1 MCAGDRRT
9 YAMEDGMLQ
18 QALTKVVVRE
28 DLTAA
33 EAEGALKEI
42 MSSEAGEAL
51 IGGFLVALRMKGE
64 TADEIAGFARA
75 MRANCV
81 PVTPTVTGLV
91 DTCGTGGDGCDTFN
105 ISTAAAFVA
114 AGAGVPIAKHGN
126 RAVSSQCGSAD
137 VLKEL
142 GVNIELPPE
151 AVAACLDEVGIGFLF
166 APGLHP
172 AMKYAIGPRRQL
184 GMRTVFNILGPLTNP
199 AGAKRQV
206 IGVFDPAFAPLMA
219 EALRTN
225 GSEHVLIVHGE
236 PGLDEISLCGRTQV
250 TELKDGAVTRTE
262 ITPDDLGL
270 SPCAVEDLTGGAP
283 AASAQMLRDVLAG
296 KPGPHLDIVL
306 ANAAAAIVVA
316 GRAENLADGV
326 AIARESVA
334 SGAAAA
340 KLQALQEC
348 SNRA

>member
-1 MCAGDRRT
+1 
-9 YAMEDGMLQ
+9 MLQ
-18 QALTKVVVRE
+18 QSLAALVARR

-33 EAEGALKEI
+33 EAEAALHEI
-42 MSSEAGEAL
+42 MSGEAGEAL

-81 PVTPTVTGLV
+81 PVKPTVQDVV
-91 DTCGTGGDGCDTFN
+91 DTCGTGGDACDTFN

-142 GVNIELPPE
+142 GVNIELSPE
-151 AVAACLDEVGIGFLF
+151 AVARCIDEVGIGFLF

-172 AMKYAIGPRRQL
+172 AMKHAIGPRRQL
-184 GMRTVFNILGPLTNP
+184 GMRTVFNLLGPLTNP

-206 IGVFDPAFAPLMA
+206 IGVFDPAFAPLIA
-219 EALRTN
+219 EALRAN
-225 GSEHVLIVHGE
+225 GSEHVLVVHGE
-236 PGLDEISLCGRTQV
+236 PGLDEISLCGKTQV
-250 TELKDGAVTRTE
+250 TELKDGE
-262 ITPDDLGL
+262 ITQYEIVPDER
-270 SPCAVEDLTGGAP
+270 CRVEDIAGGDA

-296 KPGPHLDIVL
+296 QPGPRLDIVL
-306 ANAAAAIVVA
+306 LNAAAAIVVGGKA
-316 GRAENLADGV
+316 PTLAEGAAV
-326 AIARESVA
+326 ARESVT

-340 KLQALQEC
+340 KLQGLQRLSHEL
-348 SNRA
+348 SP